1 MSDVDSK
8 ALMCARVNPFLAVPP
23 ARGQDSAPS
32 VLLTLLAACFLKPTL
47 TTAAFHPPGH
57 SRWIVTMSPIFGKL
71 GCGAWGIAQDLG
83 APQDGEGLRKGPP
96 FLGCGEHLVTAL

>member
-32 VLLTLLAACFLKPTL
+32 VLLTLLAACFLKPTH

-57 SRWIVTMSPIFGKL
+57 SRWIVTMSPIFLHSDAEL
-71 GCGAWGIAQDLG
+71 GELLKTLGLHKMERVSAKDLLFW
-83 APQDGEGLRKGPP
+83 D
-96 FLGCGEHLVTAL
+96 VVSIW